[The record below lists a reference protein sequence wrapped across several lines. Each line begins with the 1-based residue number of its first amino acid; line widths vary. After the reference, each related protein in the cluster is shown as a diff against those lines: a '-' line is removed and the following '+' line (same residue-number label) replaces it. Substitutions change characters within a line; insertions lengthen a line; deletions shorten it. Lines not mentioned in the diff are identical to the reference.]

1 MIEIIILYIQSII
14 SEYGAWGVF
23 FATLIE
29 EVVAPVPSPLVP
41 ISAGFFLLMSDLS
54 IVEILLKSAIMIAL
68 PVAVGISIGSSIVY
82 ALGFFGGKPVIE
94 KSKKWTGIN
103 WQDIENIQSRFTKGM
118 GDEIT
123 LFILRVLPVVPG
135 VGISGFCGVIRY
147 SFKKFIVITFIGSF
161 IRAFILGI
169 LGWQVGE
176 LYMTYAETISKSE
189 KYIFVVVLI
198 LAIFFLGYHFIFK
211 KKNKSS
217 N

>member
-1 MIEIIILYIQSII
+1 MIESIILYIKAII
-14 SEYGAWGVF
+14 AEYGALGVF
-23 FATLIE
+23 VATLIE

-41 ISAGFFLLMSDLS
+41 VSAGFFLLMSDLS

-103 WQDIENIQSRFTKGM
+103 WQDVENVQSRFTKGI

-123 LFILRVLPVVPG
+123 LFILRVLPIVPG

-147 SFKKFIVITFIGSF
+147 SLKKFIVITFIGSF

-169 LGWQVGE
+169 VGWQVGE
-176 LYMTYAETISKSE
+176 LYMTYAGIISKSE
-189 KYIFVVVLI
+189 KYIFIVVLI
-198 LAIFFLGYHFIFK
+198 LAILFLGYHFIFK
-211 KKNKSS
+211 KKKVL
-217 N
+217 